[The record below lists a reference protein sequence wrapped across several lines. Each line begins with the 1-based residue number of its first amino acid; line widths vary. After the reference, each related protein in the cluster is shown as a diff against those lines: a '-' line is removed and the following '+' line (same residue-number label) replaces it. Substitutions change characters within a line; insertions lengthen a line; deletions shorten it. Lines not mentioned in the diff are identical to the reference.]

1 MYRGSREHALVL
13 LGSATPSLETMYHA
27 RSGVYQYV
35 QLTGRYNGKSL
46 PHVQIIDMKEEI
58 RDGNSSSLSYPMQA
72 ALDENIQTG
81 RQSIL
86 FLNRRGSGQCVIC
99 VDCGEV
105 PHCPRC
111 SVSLTYHKANHRL
124 MCHYCGYSQ
133 PAEDSCPAC
142 GGPIKILGTGTQKVE
157 EELQVRFPN
166 IKILRMDA
174 DTVSASN
181 SHEAILDRFQKEH
194 VPVLIGTQMVTKG
207 LNFPNVTMVGIVDA
221 DMSLYMNN
229 YRASETTFS
238 MLTQVIGRS
247 GRGALDGTAMIQ
259 TMTPEHSVIRLAA
272 RQNYD
277 QFYEQELTLRML
289 HRYPPFGDLL
299 TIMFMGIF
307 DGNTYTAAC
316 EFRNHLTAVLG
327 QSELRSQEIRI
338 LGPSPAAIAK
348 INNTYRYRLTIQC
361 TNSRSLRMILSQMLK
376 DFQKDKRYKG
386 ITAIADIN
394 SYE

>member
-1 MYRGSREHALVL
+1 
-13 LGSATPSLETMYHA
+13 
-27 RSGVYQYV
+27 
-35 QLTGRYNGKSL
+35 
-46 PHVQIIDMKEEI
+46 
-58 RDGNSSSLSYPMQA
+58 
-72 ALDENIQTG
+72 
-81 RQSIL
+81 
-86 FLNRRGSGQCVIC
+86 
-99 VDCGEV
+99 
-105 PHCPRC
+105 
-111 SVSLTYHKANHRL
+111 
-124 MCHYCGYSQ
+124 
-133 PAEDSCPAC
+133 
-142 GGPIKILGTGTQKVE
+142 
-157 EELQVRFPN
+157 
-166 IKILRMDA
+166 MDA

-181 SHEAILDRFQKEH
+181 SHEAILDRFQKEQ

-299 TIMFMGIF
+299 TIMFMGVF
-307 DGNTYTAAC
+307 EGNTYAAAC
-316 EFRNHLTAVLG
+316 EFCNHLTAVLG

-361 TNSRSLRMILSQMLK
+361 TNSRSLRTILSQMLK
-376 DFQKDKRYKG
+376 DFFVELRIRNKAEKEQKG
-386 ITAIADIN
+386 GSI
-394 SYE
+394 E